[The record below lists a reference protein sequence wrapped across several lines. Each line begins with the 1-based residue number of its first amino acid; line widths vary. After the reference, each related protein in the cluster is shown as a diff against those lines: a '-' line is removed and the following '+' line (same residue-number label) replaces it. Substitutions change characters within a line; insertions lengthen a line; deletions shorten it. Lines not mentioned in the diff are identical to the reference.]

1 MSLSFIISFSR
12 FVGLSLCSIKI
23 RYNVL
28 ELNHVF
34 RIERTLSTNCEE
46 AAFRASSLKSSG
58 PSSVCKVNEISDVF
72 HLSLFTVLTSI
83 LVHCLRKQRFW
94 DRIGFRR

>member
-12 FVGLSLCSIKI
+12 FAGLSLCSIKI
-23 RYNVL
+23 RYDVL

-34 RIERTLSTNCEE
+34 RIERKLSTNCEE

-72 HLSLFTVLTSI
+72 YMEVFTVLTST
-83 LVHCLRKQRFW
+83 LVQCLRKQRFW
-94 DRIGFRR
+94 DRIGSRR